1 MARFEIVFQGQ
12 VQSGVPVE
20 EARARIG
27 QLFQVAGEQ
36 LDTLFSGRRIVI
48 KQGLDE
54 AAAAKYRAA
63 IERAGAV
70 CNVEPMTPAEPDSAP
85 APEPAPAPAAPPVS
99 QPTPVPQPGTASDNH
114 GKRLAPRD
122 EYMAAFVDVE
132 APDFDIAPLGADMQ
146 DDYDETAALPIDL
159 SALSLAPTGSDLGEL
174 KRELPP
180 VSPDISY
187 LKLQD
192 D

>member
-63 IERAGAV
+63 IERAGF
-70 CNVEPMTPAEPDSAP
+70 CEYFD
-85 APEPAPAPAAPPVS
+85 PVTGEGCGGEGFS
-99 QPTPVPQPGTASDNH
+99 W
-114 GKRLAPRD
+114 
-122 EYMAAFVDVE
+122 
-132 APDFDIAPLGADMQ
+132 
-146 DDYDETAALPIDL
+146 TAAAYLHFTAM
-159 SALSLAPTGSDLGEL
+159 SART
-174 KRELPP
+174 
-180 VSPDISY
+180 
-187 LKLQD
+187 
-192 D
+192 

>member
-12 VQSGVPVE
+12 VQPGVPQE
-20 EARARIG
+20 QAHARIG
-27 QLFQVAGEQ
+27 QLFQLAGEQ
-36 LDTLFSGRRIVI
+36 LDMLFSGRRIVI

-63 IERAGAV
+63 IERAGAL
-70 CNVEPMTPAEPDSAP
+70 CSIELMEPAEAVP
-85 APEPAPAPAAPPVS
+85 ASTAQPATEPAPAPAAAAK
-99 QPTPVPQPGTASDNH
+99 GA
-114 GKRLAPRD
+114 GKVVPRD

-146 DDYDETAALPIDL
+146 DDYEAPVPLPIDL
-159 SALSLAPTGSDLGEL
+159 SALSLAPVGSDMGEL
-174 KRELPP
+174 KRDLPDMVP
-180 VSPDISY
+180 NTDH